1 MTTYLP
7 FCLFVVNSTS
17 CPAHPSIE
25 NSSSS
30 STGTTGLLSGLNGV
44 PQLFP
49 LVLRLAV
56 ALAGPAG
63 GRAAPMLVY
72 CARDASDSKPVTPCE
87 LGGCVPG
94 DMPIH
99 SENCTRSL
107 ALAWKLVLGANVL
120 EAAGEGTAG
129 GGGGNAWMRE

>member
-1 MTTYLP
+1 MLDYLSI
-7 FCLFVVNSTS
+7 NSIS
-17 CPAHPSIE
+17 KR
-25 NSSSS
+25 SSSS
-30 STGTTGLLSGLNGV
+30 PVTTGLLSGLNGV

-49 LVLRLAV
+49 LVLRLPV
-56 ALAGPAG
+56 TLPGPIG
-63 GRAAPMLVY
+63 GRAAVMLVY
-72 CARDASDSKPVTPCE
+72 CARDASASKLATACECE

-120 EAAGEGTAG
+120 EAAGEGTPG
-129 GGGGNAWMRE
+129 GAGNAWMRE

>member
-1 MTTYLP
+1 MS
-7 FCLFVVNSTS
+7 NR
-17 CPAHPSIE
+17 
-25 NSSSS
+25 SSSS
-30 STGTTGLLSGLNGV
+30 PVTTGLLSGLNGV

-49 LVLRLAV
+49 LVFRLAA
-56 ALAGPAG
+56 ALAGPTG
-63 GRAAPMLVY
+63 GRAAAILVY
-72 CARDASDSKPVTPCE
+72 CARDASDSMPVTPCE

-120 EAAGEGTAG
+120 EAAGEGIT
-129 GGGGNAWMRE
+129 GGGNAWMRE

>member
-1 MTTYLP
+1 M
-7 FCLFVVNSTS
+7 NR
-17 CPAHPSIE
+17 
-25 NSSSS
+25 SSSS
-30 STGTTGLLSGLNGV
+30 PVVTGLLSGLNGV

-56 ALAGPAG
+56 ALPGPTG
-63 GRAAPMLVY
+63 GRAGVYGERDVSESKLVM
-72 CARDASDSKPVTPCE
+72 PCGCE
-87 LGGCVPG
+87 FGGCVPG

-129 GGGGNAWMRE
+129 GGGNAWMRE